1 MKTAYYLAHQTV
13 LERFD
18 ALFAELD
25 ILATTVAI
33 EKVPSLTAFIMKEK
47 TLVQQNYIIL
57 DVSGQDWTTAH
68 ILSAVQ
74 QLRRFSSAQLIFLGQ
89 PSDATTEL
97 FGTLARVHHVEYLI
111 TEDPDSDITAQLRG
125 CFQDAPYLPHKLK
138 AIQKQMV
145 QTAART
151 VSPLKLPD
159 GMMIEVAV
167 AGTMSRCGTTTQA
180 FCLWH
185 YLKSLG
191 LRPAMMD
198 KSGTTLSSIQMV
210 FEKEIVIK
218 ENALEIRGI
227 PFCETEDADH
237 NAYILDY
244 GRLTPEN
251 ATHFGK
257 ADLSV
262 LVGCTK
268 PWELPAFADALRL
281 VVSHPCRQM
290 VTLASFS
297 TQQDMEQ
304 LSKYF
309 GSRNG
314 LVPYH
319 PNLWEPVSP
328 QTYETLVLPALKEIC
343 GEPQEETE
351 CEFG

>member
-1 MKTAYYLAHQTV
+1 MLNH
-13 LERFD
+13 
-18 ALFAELD
+18 
-25 ILATTVAI
+25 
-33 EKVPSLTAFIMKEK
+33 
-47 TLVQQNYIIL
+47 
-57 DVSGQDWTTAH
+57 
-68 ILSAVQ
+68 
-74 QLRRFSSAQLIFLGQ
+74 
-89 PSDATTEL
+89 
-97 FGTLARVHHVEYLI
+97 
-111 TEDPDSDITAQLRG
+111 
-125 CFQDAPYLPHKLK
+125 
-138 AIQKQMV
+138 
-145 QTAART
+145 
-151 VSPLKLPD
+151 
-159 GMMIEVAV
+159 IEVMIAIAIISAAFATPLMMQQFLV
-167 AGTMSRCGTTTQA
+167 ATGGNGGVTQKVYSAGMSRCGTTTQA

-297 TQQDMEQ
+297 TQQDMHTAFGQ
-304 LSKYF
+304 IALSAAVIVVF
-309 GSRNG
+309 ATLNRAIALSRPIAYD
-314 LVPYH
+314 V
-319 PNLWEPVSP
+319 
-328 QTYETLVLPALKEIC
+328 
-343 GEPQEETE
+343 
-351 CEFG
+351 